1 MSNFRIMLLSTA
13 AIGFAGALATPA
25 SAGEVEKTASFSGNV
40 NRLVSVI
47 DDGDSTD
54 LKTDENTSRATFQGS
69 STSES
74 LTTAAKVEISVGG
87 AASDSNS
94 ATGATAGAV
103 GLRHSY
109 VSLSNN
115 MGTLVIGQTN
125 PAGEMNGWGTGKMAG
140 ASGNGVD
147 GDTPIRGSG
156 ATFLVKNTGNS
167 VGQED
172 GDLTTLAPGI
182 TSFSNG
188 RTGVIRYDSPDL
200 NGFAF
205 SASINGGADAAEETD
220 FSAGY
225 SADYD
230 GTAVA
235 VGVMYISSAGN
246 STTIDS
252 AFAVGAGVELASG
265 INVHAGYG
273 KEKGS
278 NATDPDE
285 KMWTVDLGYD
295 MSVIDAGATSL
306 VINYTDRDDVS
317 AVNDDMKWYGLSVQ
331 QELTDYGTSLYGGV
345 SRAEY
350 NVTGTNYEDITAG
363 WVGIKVSF

>member
-40 NRLVSVI
+40 HRLVSVI

-54 LKTDENTSRATFQGS
+54 LKTDDNTSRATFQGS

-74 LTTAAKVEISVGG
+74 MTIGAKVEIG
-87 AASDSNS
+87 ASGAQSDSNS
-94 ATGATAGAV
+94 ATGATAGGV
-103 GLRHSY
+103 SLRHSY
-109 VSLSNN
+109 VSLGNN

-125 PAGEMNGWGTGKMAG
+125 ATSDLMGWGTGKMSG
-140 ASGNGVD
+140 ASGNGQD
-147 GDTPIRGSG
+147 GDSPIRGSG
-156 ATFLVKNTGNS
+156 ATFVVKNSGNTT
-167 VGQED
+167 GQEE
-172 GDLTTLAPGI
+172 GNLTTLAPGVS
-182 TSFSNG
+182 SFSNG
-188 RTGVIRYDSPDL
+188 RAGVIRYDSPDF
-200 NGFAF
+200 NGFNVSGAL
-205 SASINGGADAAEETD
+205 IGGADATE
-220 FSAGY
+220 SADIGASY
-225 SADYD
+225 SADFD

-235 VGVMYISSAGN
+235 IGVSYLNTAGN
-246 STTIDS
+246 STTVDS
-252 AFAVGAGVELASG
+252 AYSVGAGIELASG

-273 KEKGS
+273 KESGS
-278 NATDPDE
+278 VATDPDE

-295 MSVIDAGATSL
+295 MSVVDAGATSV
-306 VINYTDRDDVS
+306 VINYTDRDDVT
-317 AVNDDMKWYGLSVQ
+317 AVNDSMKWYGLSVQ
-331 QELTDYGTSLYGGV
+331 QELTDYGTSIYGGV